1 MSVSKVQTTAA
12 WGYKAQIIKRDGSFK
27 GMINKEFD
35 IALWKN
41 GEDVFTAKVKG
52 KTVAYNKD
60 LGTALFNILVALN
73 PELTIEQLKEE
84 LKSCNSTF
92 AANDNEVQLAAKAN
106 LHKMFEHDVNQTD
119 RLNKSDYARSVKHT
133 GKVKQMLNAYYGVT
147 PTGIEDHDTGH
158 ISQEIDPHLS
168 ARVNGRRVWR

>member
-1 MSVSKVQTTAA
+1 MSVSKVQTTAN

-60 LGTALFNILVALN
+60 LATALFNILVALN
-73 PELTIEQLKEE
+73 PELTSDQLKEE

-92 AANDNEVQLAAKAN
+92 AANDKAN
-106 LHKMFEHDVNQTD
+106 LQKMFEHDVNQTD
-119 RLNKSDYARSVKHT
+119 RLNKSDYARAVKHD

-147 PTGIEDHDTGH
+147 PSGIEDHDTGH
-158 ISQEIDPHLS
+158 ITQEIDPHLS